1 MRHPMRSARRAGM
14 TLVEIMVA
22 VSVLAVGTSLAIP
35 RITAIRDQLSLEA
48 AAQELVHQ
56 LNLARSE
63 AIKRNRATSFYKRTP
78 KTFQVGTLTERA
90 LPGHVTFAAGAPD
103 SVRYASFG
111 PPVTGAVTIAL
122 QVGTRT
128 KTVRVNAAG
137 YASY

>member
-1 MRHPMRSARRAGM
+1 MRNRPSAARRAGM

-22 VSVLAVGTSLAIP
+22 VSVLAVGTSIAIP
-35 RITAIRDQLSLEA
+35 RITAIRDQLSLES

-63 AIKRNRATSFYKRTP
+63 AIKRNQPTSFYKRSAN
-78 KTFQVGTLTERA
+78 TFQVGTLTTRA
-90 LPGHVTFAAGAPD
+90 LPAQVSFATGAPD

-111 PPVTGAVTIAL
+111 PPVTGAVTIPL

-137 YASY
+137 YASF